1 MPTIPRTKPPHQSVD
16 DIMQELDAAVSDD
29 AGKTATPDAGR
40 EPYRELIYEQFKHL
54 GPDLSRDASR
64 LMNAC
69 YAAIPDFD
77 PATIKTI
84 MTGIKSK

>member
-1 MPTIPRTKPPHQSVD
+1 
-16 DIMQELDAAVSDD
+16 MQELDAAVSDD
-29 AGKTATPDAGR
+29 AGTTATPDTGP
-40 EPYRELIYEQFKHL
+40 EPYREVIWPQFKHL

-77 PATIKTI
+77 PACIKTI
-84 MTGIKSK
+84 MTGIKSKYGP